1 MKNKFLVIL
10 LGAML
15 VLVLGACGG
24 AKTDKNANG
33 GTTTGTETAAVD
45 PEKVVQTSCVS
56 CHGGNLEGG
65 VGPALTHVGDHMSEQ
80 EIHDVII
87 NGRGGM
93 PPGLIKGEEATAVAK
108 WLSEKK

>member
-1 MKNKFLVIL
+1 MKNKLLAVM
-10 LGAML
+10 LGA

-24 AKTDKNANG
+24 DKAKDKD
-33 GTTTGTETAAVD
+33 TTTGTTGNDTASVD

-65 VGPALTHVGDHMSEQ
+65 VGPALEKVGDHMSET

-87 NGRGGM
+87 NGRGSM
-93 PPGLIKGEEATAVAK
+93 PPGLIKGAEADAVAK